1 MQQLRLTFPGIQEA
15 KLARET
21 DKEQPHI
28 SSFGADGQELAQP
41 VATSKNEGRP
51 RRRRNNLMLYLSILG
66 PGLIAANAGND
77 AGGVFTYSVMGA
89 QYGFSMLWVMVVVGI
104 GVAVVQE
111 MCARM
116 GAATG
121 KGLSDLIRENFGIRW
136 TALVMLALL
145 IANGALVI
153 SEFVGIAAA
162 SELFGIPAWISAP
175 VAGIGLW
182 LLIVRGSYDRVEKVF
197 IFFTLAFFTYIIA
210 AFMGNPPWE
219 QVLYHTFVPTVR
231 FEGDYLQTLIAA
243 IGTTISP
250 YMQLFIQSSVVE
262 KGTTMRDYKY
272 EKIGVYSG
280 SAFSILVAYFII
292 VATAATLFKAS
303 NGAGFPLES
312 AKQAAVSL
320 EPLLGRAAEYT
331 FAAGLLGASLLAA
344 GVLPLATSYSITE
357 ALGFENGVNRKFG
370 EAPVFWSLFTGLIV
384 ISVLV
389 AAIPGLPVVQILINI
404 YVLNGIILPFI
415 LFAVLL
421 LVNNKELMG
430 RYTNGLVYNIIAW
443 SIAVVVSLLSL
454 FLVVN
459 SLLGLFGLNLLG
471 S

>member
-1 MQQLRLTFPGIQEA
+1 
-15 KLARET
+15 
-21 DKEQPHI
+21 
-28 SSFGADGQELAQP
+28 
-41 VATSKNEGRP
+41 
-51 RRRRNNLMLYLSILG
+51 
-66 PGLIAANAGND
+66 
-77 AGGVFTYSVMGA
+77 
-89 QYGFSMLWVMVVVGI
+89 
-104 GVAVVQE
+104 
-111 MCARM
+111 
-116 GAATG
+116 
-121 KGLSDLIRENFGIRW
+121 
-136 TALVMLALL
+136 
-145 IANGALVI
+145 
-153 SEFVGIAAA
+153 
-162 SELFGIPAWISAP
+162 
-175 VAGIGLW
+175 
-182 LLIVRGSYDRVEKVF
+182 
-197 IFFTLAFFTYIIA
+197 
-210 AFMGNPPWE
+210 
-219 QVLYHTFVPTVR
+219 
-231 FEGDYLQTLIAA
+231 
-243 IGTTISP
+243 
-250 YMQLFIQSSVVE
+250 VVE